1 MADELTADAF
11 SVRLLALQSDDE
23 LRKIRRYFRQE
34 DMAPGDYF
42 IGVRMGSIFEL
53 AKEFI
58 DMPCPELELLLG
70 SDMHEMR
77 VGALSIMGK
86 RATRK
91 KTTVAD
97 REALFETYMRCIDR
111 VNNWD
116 LVDLSAH
123 HVIGG
128 HLETRPRDLL
138 YDFAR
143 DASPWKR
150 RIAVFSTMHFV
161 KAGDLDD
168 AFALCEILAS
178 DPHELV
184 QKAVGWVLRTAGD
197 QDREG
202 LSRFLDAHAATAPRT
217 MLRAAI
223 EHYTPG
229 ERAAYLAMKNAS

>member
-1 MADELTADAF
+1 MGDELTADAF
-11 SVRLLALQSDDE
+11 KKRLLALQSDEE
-23 LRKIRRYFRQE
+23 LRKIQRYFRPG

-53 AKEFI
+53 AREFI
-58 DMPCPELELLLG
+58 DMPCSELEALLA

-86 RATRK
+86 RATRN

-128 HLETRPRDLL
+128 YLATRPRDLL
-138 YDFAR
+138 YDLAR
-143 DASPWKR
+143 DANPWKR
-150 RIAVFSTMHFV
+150 RITIFSTMHFV

-168 AFALCEILAS
+168 AFALCEILAN

-197 QDREG
+197 VDRER
-202 LSRFLDAHAATAPRT
+202 LSRFLDDHAATAPRT
-217 MLRAAI
+217 MLRAAL
-223 EHYTPG
+223 EHYTP
-229 ERAAYLAMKNAS
+229 EDRAKYLAMKSGS

>member
-1 MADELTADAF
+1 MTAELTAKAF
-11 SVRLLALQSDDE
+11 AERLLLLQSDDE
-23 LRKIRRYFRQE
+23 LRKIQRYFRPA

-42 IGVRMGSIFEL
+42 IGVRMGSIFAL

-58 DMPCPELELLLG
+58 DMPCPDLEILLA

-86 RATRK
+86 RASRK
-91 KTTVAD
+91 KTTDAQLAD
-97 REALFETYMRCIDR
+97 LFETYVRCIDR

-123 HVIGG
+123 HVVGG
-128 HLETRPRDLL
+128 YLATRPRDLL
-138 YDFAR
+138 YGLAV

-161 KAGDLDD
+161 RSGDLDD
-168 AFALCEILAS
+168 AFALCEILAN

-197 QDREG
+197 SDRDR
-202 LSRFLDAHAATAPRT
+202 LSRFLDDHAATAPRT

-223 EHYTPG
+223 EHYAPE
-229 ERAAYLAMKNAS
+229 ERARYLGIKAGS